1 MKVRLIFRLISILIA
16 VIFYPPVVSRAK
28 KQPEL
33 QLLWINRLMMKKSK
47 LLVEQDKKYVLCER
61 GYLNAK
67 TDG

>member
-28 KQPEL
+28 KQAEL

-47 LLVEQDKKYVLCER
+47 LLVEQDKKYALCER

>member
-16 VIFYPPVVSRAK
+16 VIFYPPVVSRTK

-33 QLLWINRLMMKKSK
+33 QLLWINRLMMRKSK
-47 LLVEQDKKYVLCER
+47 LLVEQDKKYALCER
-61 GYLNAK
+61 GCLNEK

>member
-16 VIFYPPVVSRAK
+16 VIFYPPVVNRAK

-47 LLVEQDKKYVLCER
+47 LLVEQDKKYALCER

>member
-47 LLVEQDKKYVLCER
+47 LLVRTRQKVR
-61 GYLNAK
+61 AV
-67 TDG
+67 

>member
-16 VIFYPPVVSRAK
+16 VIFYPPVVSRVK
-28 KQPEL
+28 KQTEL

-47 LLVEQDKKYVLCER
+47 LLVEQDKKYALYER
-61 GYLNAK
+61 EYLNAK

>member
-28 KQPEL
+28 KQPKL
-33 QLLWINRLMMKKSK
+33 QLLLINRLMMKKSK
-47 LLVEQDKKYVLCER
+47 LLVEQDKKYALCER

>member
-33 QLLWINRLMMKKSK
+33 QFLWINRLMMKKSK
-47 LLVEQDKKYVLCER
+47 LLVEQDKKYALCER